1 MENGKYG
8 SRIFDPVKAVDG
20 SKSYIRLMSIDTT
33 IQLHFPNIW
42 VENSLNHFSWKK

>member
-8 SRIFDPVKAVDG
+8 SRILDPATTVDG

-33 IQLHFPNIW
+33 SIAALSKYFLLGLKTH
-42 VENSLNHFSWKK
+42 

>member
-8 SRIFDPVKAVDG
+8 SRILDPPTTVDG

-33 IQLHFPNIW
+33 IQLRFPNIFY
-42 VENSLNHFSWKK
+42 LG